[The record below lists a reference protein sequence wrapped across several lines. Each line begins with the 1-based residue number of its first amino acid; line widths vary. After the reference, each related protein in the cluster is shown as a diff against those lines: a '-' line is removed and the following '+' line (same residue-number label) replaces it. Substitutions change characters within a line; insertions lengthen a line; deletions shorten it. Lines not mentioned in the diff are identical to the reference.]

1 MSLVPQLM
9 QPDCR
14 PLIVAPSNS
23 TAATHQLVE
32 LKRYAFGEFGLAAM
46 LYREVHFLTQ
56 TKR

>member
-1 MSLVPQLM
+1 MSLVPQLTRL
-9 QPDCR
+9 DCR

-46 LYREVHFLTQ
+46 LYREVHF
-56 TKR
+56 